1 MYFVFLL
8 FILLLSTLHLPCKY
22 IKLCIINIASVQVR
36 FRHMKG
42 FTQILKRVFRIS
54 LRFFLKV
61 NKDGI
66 NWRGA
71 ETFPSETPLW
81 S

>member
-1 MYFVFLL
+1 MYLVFLL
-8 FILLLSTLHLPCKY
+8 VILLLSTLHLPCKY

-42 FTQILKRVFRIS
+42 FTQILKQVIHIS
-54 LRFFLKV
+54 LRFFKV
-61 NKDGI
+61 NKDGLH
-66 NWRGA
+66 WRGA